1 MLTRDSGTSTYFHCV
16 VLDIFRP
23 FLDKSQN
30 LPLVSFEAG
39 HHQHQGDVDVVYR
52 ASVNQLKRL
61 VLFYL
66 AKFDAA
72 AHSVIWQPALIYVL
86 NALIREARLSPEWTR
101 TREWTFYFRACML
114 GFSKQLPCFHIT
126 DKIVQG
132 ILSMAVR
139 DEVMSRAEARN
150 MLTEVRRSTGTD
162 DQAEVSGETAAQYG
176 KGSFIVDLDL
186 AARDP
191 PAATVDVLVD
201 QFASLAMLAEVA
213 SMVIDGE
220 DGDGGTV
227 ANAHTG
233 WTIYDFLCVT
243 VVQDC

>member
-1 MLTRDSGTSTYFHCV
+1 VYEDTSSVLTKDLGYSTFFHCL

-23 FLDKSQN
+23 FLDKSTN

-39 HHQHQGDVDVVYR
+39 QHQHQGDVDVVYR

-72 AHSVIWQPALIYVL
+72 AHSALWQPALIYVL
-86 NALIREARLSPEWTR
+86 NALIRDARLSSDWTR
-101 TREWTFYFRACML
+101 TREWEFYFRACML
-114 GFSKQLPCFHIT
+114 GLSKQLPCFHIT

-139 DEVMSRAEARN
+139 DEVMSRAEAKK
-150 MLTEVRRSTGTD
+150 MLNEVRRSTGAAD
-162 DQAEVSGETAAQYG
+162 GQAEVSGEMDVHDGQ
-176 KGSFIVDLDL
+176 GSFIVDLDL
-186 AARDP
+186 AARNP

-201 QFASLAMLAEVA
+201 QFDSLAMLAEVA
-213 SMVIDGE
+213 TMVIDGE
-220 DGDGGTV
+220 D
-227 ANAHTG
+227 
-233 WTIYDFLCVT
+233 
-243 VVQDC
+243 